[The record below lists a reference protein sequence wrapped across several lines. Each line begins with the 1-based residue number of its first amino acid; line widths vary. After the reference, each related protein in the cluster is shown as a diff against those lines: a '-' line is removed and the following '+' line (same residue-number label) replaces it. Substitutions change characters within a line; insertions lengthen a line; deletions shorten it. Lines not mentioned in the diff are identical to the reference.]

1 MKRNN
6 FVVKFDLRK
15 GQMKPP
21 TNIQF
26 PGFFFHFNCLARWGV
41 DLFCFCFVFLA
52 FNFFSLLFCCFFFFG
67 LFRPHRFLFVSQTFL
82 FFINFPGVNLLMIS
96 FGVEPDRITLFGL
109 QIIHQ
114 YLSRG
119 NFTTIPSPPM
129 SASEV

>member
-1 MKRNN
+1 MGGLIY
-6 FVVKFDLRK
+6 FV
-15 GQMKPP
+15 
-21 TNIQF
+21 
-26 PGFFFHFNCLARWGV
+26 
-41 DLFCFCFVFLA
+41 FVFFLA
-52 FNFFSLLFCCFFFFG
+52 FNFFSLLFCCFFFG